1 MVENGIKKLPK
12 VAQTFHCKNCD
23 YLTCKKSS
31 YDKHIATDKH
41 KKTENGSKMVEND
54 DKKLLEKVALNF
66 HCETCDYFTS
76 KKSNYDKH
84 ILTDKHKT
92 QKVAQKLPKVAQ
104 KLPEVAQ
111 KLPEVAQNYDFKCDC
126 GKSYKHNSGYYR
138 HKKICNFTALPTEF
152 MNQQL
157 MVEICKDYK
166 DLILEQNKQM
176 IELSKQIVHN
186 TTNNTTNNNTS
197 NNKFNINLFLNEKCK
212 DALNIQDFVSQ
223 LDIGIN
229 DLEETGRLGFAEG
242 ISKII
247 IKGLNQL
254 EFYERPLHCNDSK
267 REVLYIKNDDKWTKE
282 DSKPILTNAIKQV
295 AHKNMKKISEWQK
308 LNKDYYD
315 PDSKQND
322 KYLKI
327 VSESMSGSSKEE
339 SEKNYDKIIK
349 KLVKETVIPTSEK

>member
-1 MVENGIKKLPK
+1 MPEVAQKLPE
-12 VAQTFHCKNCD
+12 VAQ
-23 YLTCKKSS
+23 
-31 YDKHIATDKH
+31 
-41 KKTENGSKMVEND
+41 
-54 DKKLLEKVALNF
+54 NF
-66 HCETCDYFTS
+66 HCETCDYFTC
-76 KKSNYDKH
+76 KKSSYDKH

-92 QKVAQKLPKVAQ
+92 KKVAQ

-111 KLPEVAQNYDFKCDC
+111 KLPEVAQNYDFKCNC
-126 GKSYKHNSGYYR
+126 GKSYKYNSGYYR
-138 HKKICNFTALPTEF
+138 HKKLCNFTDQPIEF

-166 DLILEQNKQM
+166 DLILEQNKQI
-176 IELSKQIVHN
+176 IEMTKQVGHN
-186 TTNNTTNNNTS
+186 IINNNSNNTS
-197 NNKFNINLFLNEKCK
+197 NNKFNINLFLNDKCK
-212 DALNIQDFVSQ
+212 DALNIQDFISQ

-229 DLEETGRLGFAEG
+229 DLEETGRIGFADG

-254 EFYERPLHCNDSK
+254 EFHDRPIHCNDSK
-267 REVLYIKNDDKWTKE
+267 REVIYIKNDDKWTKE

-295 AHKNMKKISEWQK
+295 AHKNMKQISVWQK

-327 VSESMSGSSKEE
+327 VLESMSGSSKEE
-339 SEKNYDKIIK
+339 SDKNYDKIIK
-349 KLVKETVIPTSEK
+349 KLVKETIIPISEKL